1 MPRYL
6 EQSDKYVTRIDV
18 AHNNYNNYRKFSAW
32 TANIYD
38 LNGFPQFTLTEFPS
52 LESRGNSIVEIA
64 KVKFL
69 NGQVQ
74 IRTNI

>member
-6 EQSDKYVTRIDV
+6 EQSDKYATRIDV
-18 AHNNYNNYRKFSAW
+18 AHNNYRKFSAW

-64 KVKFL
+64 KVKCL